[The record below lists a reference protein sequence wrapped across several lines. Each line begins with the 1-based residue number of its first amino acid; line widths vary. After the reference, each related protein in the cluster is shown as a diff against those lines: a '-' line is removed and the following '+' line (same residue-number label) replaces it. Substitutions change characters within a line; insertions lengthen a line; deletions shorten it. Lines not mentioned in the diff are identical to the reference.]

1 MNVYCNNCGKKGHM
15 FYNCCL
21 PITSNGV
28 VAFRKNPETNSI
40 EYLMIRRKHTLGL
53 IDFIRGKYSVYNKYY
68 INNMI
73 YQMTNEEKEMLKTKE
88 FEEIWF
94 LVWGKPANFSNFKNE
109 ENASKEKF
117 NQLKTGINGQYTL
130 ADLVDASTTKWEEPE
145 WGFPKG
151 RRNYNE
157 TDLDCSIREFNEET
171 GMTLEKNKIINN
183 ISPFEEIFFGS
194 NYKSYKHKYF
204 LTYMDF
210 ENVESVIQETN
221 EISQI
226 QWKSYVDCIASIR
239 TYNLEK
245 KRMLSNIDILLKKT
259 VLVKGW
265 AKRNLW
271 AVIPFVKLDPIK
283 LRLS

>member
-28 VAFRKNPETNSI
+28 IAFRKNPETNFT

-53 IDFIRGKYSVYNKYY
+53 IDFIRGKYSVYNQYY
-68 INNMI
+68 VSNMI
-73 YQMTNEEKEMLKTKE
+73 YQMTNAEKEMLKTKD
-88 FEEIWF
+88 FEDIWF
-94 LVWGKPANFSNFKNE
+94 SVWGKEANFSHYKNE
-109 ENASKEKF
+109 ETISKEKF
-117 NQLKTGINGQYTL
+117 YQLRHGINGQYTL
-130 ADLVDASTTKWEEPE
+130 TDLVDASPTKWDEPE

-157 TDLDCSIREFNEET
+157 TDLDCSVREFSEET
-171 GMTLEKNKIINN
+171 GINLDKNKIVNN

-210 ENVESVIQETN
+210 ENSVPAIQETN
-221 EISQI
+221 EISEI
-226 QWKSYVDCIASIR
+226 KWKPYAECIASIR
-239 TYNLEK
+239 PYNLEK
-245 KRMLSNIDILLKKT
+245 KRMLANIDILLKKT
-259 VLVKGW
+259 VLVKG
-265 AKRNLW
+265 
-271 AVIPFVKLDPIK
+271 
-283 LRLS
+283 

>member
-1 MNVYCNNCGKKGHM
+1 MNVYCNNCGKKGHV

-28 VAFRKNPETNSI
+28 IAFRKNSETNLT

-53 IDFIRGKYSVYNKYY
+53 IDFIRGKYSVYNQYY

-94 LVWGKPANFSNFKNE
+94 AVWGKTANFSHYKNE
-109 ENASKEKF
+109 ETLSKEKF
-117 NQLKTGINGQYTL
+117 YQMRHGINGLYTL
-130 ADLVDASTTKWEEPE
+130 SDLVDASPTKWEEPE

-157 TDLDCSIREFNEET
+157 TDLDCSVREFNEET
-171 GMTLEKNKIINN
+171 GYNLNKTNVIHN
-183 ISPFEEIFFGS
+183 ISPFEEIFCGS

-204 LTYMDF
+204 LTQMDV
-210 ENVESVIQETN
+210 ENSEPAIQETN
-221 EISQI
+221 EISKI
-226 QWKSYVDCIASIR
+226 QWKSYADCISSIR
-239 TYNLEK
+239 SYNLEK
-245 KRMLSNIDILLKKT
+245 KRLLSNIDILLKK
-259 VLVKGW
+259 
-265 AKRNLW
+265 AIIR
-271 AVIPFVKLDPIK
+271 
-283 LRLS
+283 